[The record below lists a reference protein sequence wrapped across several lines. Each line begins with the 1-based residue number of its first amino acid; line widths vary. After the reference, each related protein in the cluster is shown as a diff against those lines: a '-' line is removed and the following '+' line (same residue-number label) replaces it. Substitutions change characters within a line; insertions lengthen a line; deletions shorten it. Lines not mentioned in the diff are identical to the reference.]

1 MRIGIVDLDTSHP
14 QSWIPIEREL
24 GHKIVGVWDGGSIHP
39 KGYAEQFATEHNIP
53 RVFDSLE
60 EMVPAVD
67 CAIIHSCN
75 WDTHI
80 DKARPFV
87 AAGKS
92 VLVDKPLAGN
102 PSDLEMLKTWSE
114 MGIRITGGS
123 ALRFCRETQDWLAKP
138 VEERGTPHT
147 VFCGC
152 GVDEFNYGIHAY
164 SMLSGIM
171 GPGIVSVC
179 HLGKGI
185 QRRVQVNW
193 SDGRIGFLVV
203 GDAQWI
209 PFYATIVTECG
220 VTQYIVD
227 NSKLYR
233 GLLESVLPY
242 LAGESEACPV
252 SMDALIEPELAAIA
266 ARRSW
271 LEGDREVALS
281 ELSQVDEGY
290 DGTEFAEFYRKQ
302 KYP

>member
-80 DKARPFV
+80 EKARPFV

-102 PSDLEMLKTWSE
+102 PSDLEMLKTWAE

-171 GPGIVSVC
+171 GPGIVSVR

-209 PFYATIVTECG
+209 PFYATIVTERG